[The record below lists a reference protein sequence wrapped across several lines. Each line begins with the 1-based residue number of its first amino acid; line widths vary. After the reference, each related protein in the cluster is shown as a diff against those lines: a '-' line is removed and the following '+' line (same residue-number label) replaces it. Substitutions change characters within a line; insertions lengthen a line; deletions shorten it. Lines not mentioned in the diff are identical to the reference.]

1 MSWKRML
8 DRSRA
13 LEASERSIA
22 ASMVRYGLKEGVL
35 VKMGSDCGHVVQLVF
50 VSEHRQEG

>member
-1 MSWKRML
+1 ML

-22 ASMVRYGLKEGVL
+22 ASMVRYGLKECVL